1 MPVAILN
8 SSDQRISLSDGE
20 QGMLCDIAS
29 EMQTL
34 ASDLEA
40 FQHMFCD
47 IVESGQSVALH
58 QGQALDELSQ
68 RAAALGRILTNYSRK
83 PDADKCDLLEGVTLG
98 RLVNRLNGTGHE
110 HPAADEGEL
119 DLF

>member
-1 MPVAILN
+1 MAILN

-58 QGQALDELSQ
+58 QCNSDTTLVQRNGAQHLS
-68 RAAALGRILTNYSRK
+68 
-83 PDADKCDLLEGVTLG
+83 
-98 RLVNRLNGTGHE
+98 
-110 HPAADEGEL
+110 
-119 DLF
+119 

>member
-1 MPVAILN
+1 MAILN

-47 IVESGQSVALH
+47 IVESGQSVFDTRLCPAL
-58 QGQALDELSQ
+58 
-68 RAAALGRILTNYSRK
+68 
-83 PDADKCDLLEGVTLG
+83 
-98 RLVNRLNGTGHE
+98 
-110 HPAADEGEL
+110 L
-119 DLF
+119 DLERAGAAKWGLGYQN